1 MTSCVAV
8 NEQDEIVGHLGVFL
22 ETPEDYVGES
32 SLAAVDPRYRGKG
45 LFPKMKKMMMEEMA
59 AKGILD
65 LYSWAVTVHMA
76 SQKSNV
82 KMGSKETGFILAHL
96 LPPPSSRK

>member
-45 LFPKMKKMMMEEMA
+45 LFPKMKKMMM
-59 AKGILD
+59 KK
-65 LYSWAVTVHMA
+65 W
-76 SQKSNV
+76 QP
-82 KMGSKETGFILAHL
+82 KEF
-96 LPPPSSRK
+96 